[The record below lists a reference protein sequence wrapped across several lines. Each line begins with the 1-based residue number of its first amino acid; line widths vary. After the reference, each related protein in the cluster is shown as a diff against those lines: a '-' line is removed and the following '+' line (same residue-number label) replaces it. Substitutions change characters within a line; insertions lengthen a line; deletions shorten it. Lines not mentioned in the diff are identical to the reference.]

1 MPIDQ
6 TMRGLALEIDAAT
19 NPTPEAQPL
28 LEYRFIDLAST
39 QTILAR
45 IKGIPRSSG
54 GGQLGFE
61 TNAGADATTQ
71 RMLIDNQGNVGIGTE
86 NPGARL
92 EVGGDVKFN
101 GPLNVEGPITVSGV
115 AKIGGDLSVTG
126 KLTADNFAGNGAGL
140 SNVTPADNSVTS
152 AKLAQDS
159 ASLSKLSGGEMVI
172 RAGNVGIGTAN
183 DPQNRLHVGPGTS
196 SILPTRVNAVVAS
209 NAPDAGIAIAQ
220 NSGVNVLVQ
229 ASGAGGYFG
238 TTSNHPLVLRTNDL
252 DRVVVDTSGDLTVTG
267 ITKTKKLRL
276 GNKWLVSGEGD
287 AHAND
292 DWLRLFNIQGTGYF
306 GGFAAGKLYSGTTTF
321 TQKLQLGNK
330 WLLSGEGDA
339 HANDDWLRL
348 FNIQGTGYFG
358 GFAAGRLWTIGG
370 TVQGSDLRLKTNVSS
385 LVHMVDKLV
394 ALRGVR
400 FKWRNAREDDSYR
413 IGLIAQEV
421 EGVLPEVI
429 ETGPDGM
436 KGINESG
443 LVAAIVTAIKEQQAE
458 LRALRAEI
466 ALFRAT

>member
-6 TMRGLALEIDAAT
+6 TMRGLALEIDASTDPA
-19 NPTPEAQPL
+19 PEAQPL
-28 LEYRFIDLAST
+28 LEYRFINLANT

-45 IKGIPRSSG
+45 IKGTPRPDG
-54 GGQLGFE
+54 GGQLAFE
-61 TNAGADATTQ
+61 IDAGAGTTTQ
-71 RMLIDNQGNVGIGTE
+71 RMLIDNNGNVGIGTG

-92 EVGGDVKFN
+92 DVVGGANFN
-101 GPLNVEGPITVSGV
+101 GPLNVQGALTASGLAVSGDARV
-115 AKIGGDLSVTG
+115 GGDLSVTG
-126 KLTADNFAGNGAGL
+126 TLTAASFKGNGAGL
-140 SNVTPADNSVTS
+140 SNVTLADHSIIS
-152 AKLAQDS
+152 AKLAQDA
-159 ASLSKLSGGEMVI
+159 ASLSKVSGGKMVI
-172 RAGNVGIGTAN
+172 TGGNV
-183 DPQNRLHVGPGTS
+183 
-196 SILPTRVNAVVAS
+196 
-209 NAPDAGIAIAQ
+209 
-220 NSGVNVLVQ
+220 
-229 ASGAGGYFG
+229 
-238 TTSNHPLVLRTNDL
+238 
-252 DRVVVDTSGDLTVTG
+252 TVKG
-267 ITKTKKLRL
+267 ITNTEKLQL
-276 GNKWLVSGEGD
+276 GNKWLLSGVGD

-292 DWLRLFNIQGTGYF
+292 DWLRLFNTQGTGYF

-321 TQKLQLGNK
+321 TEKLQLGNK

-385 LVHMVDKLV
+385 LFHMVDKLL
-394 ALRGVR
+394 ALRAVR

-421 EGVLPEVI
+421 ESVLPEVI

-443 LVAAIVTAIKEQQAE
+443 LVAAIITAIKEQQAE
-458 LRALRAEI
+458 LCELRAEI
-466 ALFRAT
+466 ALLRAT